1 MKSQSMLFTIYGEYV
16 RHYGGEIWVG
26 SITKLM
32 GEFGLSEP
40 AIRAAISR
48 MMKQGWIESR
58 KIGNRSYY
66 RMTSRG
72 KKRLD
77 EAALRIYKEMPAEWD
92 GSWSIVSYNIPE
104 EKRHLRDQLRKELS
118 WMGFGMLANSTWIS
132 PHNLEE
138 RVKDMNEAYEITPYV
153 EIFRAQHLGW
163 SEPAGLVSRCW
174 NLDEINAAYEEFITE
189 YRPKY
194 DDIKEKSRQREG
206 LQDNECFVEKT
217 KLVHEYRKFLFID
230 PSLPDEL
237 LPNFWLGKEAEELFR
252 GYYDLLHPGAVR
264 FFLSFFESAP
274 VV

>member
-26 SITKLM
+26 SLTKLM

-48 MMKQGWIESR
+48 TMKQGWIESR
-58 KIGNRSYY
+58 RIGNRSYY
-66 RMTSRG
+66 RMTLRG

-77 EAALRIYKEMPAEWD
+77 EAALRIYKEVPTEWD
-92 GSWSIVSYNIPE
+92 GSWCMVSYNIPE
-104 EKRHLRDQLRKELS
+104 ESRHLRDQLRKELS

-132 PHNLEE
+132 PHHLEE

-153 EIFRAQHLGW
+153 EIFNARHLGW
-163 SEPAGLVSRCW
+163 SEPTRLVSKCW
-174 NLDEINAAYEEFITE
+174 NLDEINAAYEGFIAE
-189 YRPKY
+189 YQPKY
-194 DDIKEKSRQREG
+194 EDIKRRLYQREG
-206 LQDNECFVEKT
+206 LQDSECFVEKT

-237 LPNFWLGKEAEELFR
+237 LPDFWLGREAAELFR
-252 GYYDLLHPGAVR
+252 GYYDLLNPGAVR
-264 FFLSFFESAP
+264 FFLSFFEPAP